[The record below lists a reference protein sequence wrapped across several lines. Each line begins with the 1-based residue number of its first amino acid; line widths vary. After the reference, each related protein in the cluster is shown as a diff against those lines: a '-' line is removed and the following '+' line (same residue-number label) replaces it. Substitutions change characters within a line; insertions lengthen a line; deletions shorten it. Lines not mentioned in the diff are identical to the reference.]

1 MDKDVKISDVVML
14 LRIQHE
20 RHENKRT
27 ITENYLESYGMTK
40 SREKQ
45 MKKQAIIMHPAP
57 MNRGVEIDSD
67 LVECRRSRIFKQME
81 NGVYMR
87 MAIIT
92 KLLQKNAKILNEL
105 NELKP
110 CDVLIEGK
118 TITKIGEGLTTS
130 VEQVIDCQG
139 HLLAPGLI
147 DVHIHLRE
155 PGGEHKETIETGT
168 HAAARG
174 GF

>member
-1 MDKDVKISDVVML
+1 MAYICAWLSLQNYYKNGGLSMKTL
-14 LRIQHE
+14 L
-20 RHENKRT
+20 
-27 ITENYLESYGMTK
+27 
-40 SREKQ
+40 
-45 MKKQAIIMHPAP
+45 
-57 MNRGVEIDSD
+57 
-67 LVECRRSRIFKQME
+67 
-81 NGVYMR
+81 
-87 MAIIT
+87 
-92 KLLQKNAKILNEL
+92 KNAKILNDL

-155 PGGEHKETIETGT
+155 PGGEHKETKIGRASCRE
-168 HAAARG
+168 RE
-174 GF
+174 

>member
-1 MDKDVKISDVVML
+1 MAYICAWLSLQNYYKNGGLSMKTL
-14 LRIQHE
+14 L
-20 RHENKRT
+20 
-27 ITENYLESYGMTK
+27 
-40 SREKQ
+40 
-45 MKKQAIIMHPAP
+45 
-57 MNRGVEIDSD
+57 
-67 LVECRRSRIFKQME
+67 
-81 NGVYMR
+81 
-87 MAIIT
+87 
-92 KLLQKNAKILNEL
+92 KNDKILNNL
-105 NELKP
+105 NELKQCNKHITRKNDKILKNLNKIKQ

-118 TITKIGEGLTTS
+118 TITKIGVGLTTS